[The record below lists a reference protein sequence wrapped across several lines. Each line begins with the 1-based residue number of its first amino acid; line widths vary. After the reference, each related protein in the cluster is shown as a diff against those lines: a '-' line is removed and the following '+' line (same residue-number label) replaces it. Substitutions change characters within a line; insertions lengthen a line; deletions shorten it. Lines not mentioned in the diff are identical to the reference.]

1 MVKIARAMDVELI
14 DLFQA
19 DQIFKDVNSFD
30 KSLVEKLAFIEYL
43 NKR

>member
-1 MVKIARAMDVELI
+1 VVKIARALDVELI

-30 KSLVEKLAFIEYL
+30 KSLVGKLAFIEYL